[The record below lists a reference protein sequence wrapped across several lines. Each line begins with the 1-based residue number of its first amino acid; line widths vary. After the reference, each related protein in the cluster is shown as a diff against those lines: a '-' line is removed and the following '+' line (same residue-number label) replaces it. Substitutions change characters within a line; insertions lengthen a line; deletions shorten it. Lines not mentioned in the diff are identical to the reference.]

1 MRNSALKNKMDVF
14 HNDFQG
20 RAKIKAAILLISSTF
35 LFSLSAHA
43 AEPMSNTK
51 NTIKPISMNQASI
64 NTTAINTSAINLA
77 IMAEN
82 PTVLSETQRVTRAK
96 TNTLTPKTNQTKANQ
111 AKTDQAIY
119 SEDAIHHPVWA
130 KNGMVA
136 TQEALASDIGL
147 KILKDGGNAV
157 DAAVAVGFAL
167 AVTLPRAGNIGGG
180 GFMMVYDAKQG
191 KTVALDY
198 REKAP
203 SSASRDM
210 YLDKDSNA
218 VSDLSQYH
226 GLAVGVPGTV
236 AGLLKALED
245 HGTMSRGQVMAPAIG
260 LAENGIEVTAGLSE
274 SLTALSDR
282 MQKWPST
289 KKIFF
294 KPDGSA
300 YQPGERLKQPELAH
314 SLKLI
319 AAKGADGFYKGETAR
334 KLVKAV
340 NEAGGSMSLK
350 DLENYEAIA
359 REPVKGN
366 YRGYEIVSM
375 PPPSSGGIHIVQIL
389 NILEGYP
396 LKDYGQNSAQTIH
409 LMAEAMQLAYADRA
423 EYLGDSDFIDVPA
436 SGLTSQAYADKLRTL
451 INPNKATPAATI
463 KANNPLPYESDQTTH
478 FSIVDKD
485 GNAVA
490 NTYTLNFSYGTGLV
504 AEGTGILLNNEMDDF
519 SAKPGVPNGYGL
531 LGGEA
536 NAVAANKRP
545 LSSMSPTLV
554 FKDSKPY
561 IVTGSP
567 GGSRII
573 TTVTQIISNVID
585 HDMNIA
591 EATHAPRIHD
601 QWLPDEIRVE
611 KALNI
616 DTVKKLESMGHTV
629 SPKSAMGSTQSIMMT
644 PNGVYGSSDPRIVD
658 AAVVGY

>member
-1 MRNSALKNKMDVF
+1 MPTSISKNNIRTADNNS
-14 HNDFQG
+14 QG
-20 RAKIKAAILLISSTF
+20 RANIKAAILLISSTF
-35 LFSLSAHA
+35 LVSLSAHA
-43 AEPMSNTK
+43 LEPTTNPST
-51 NTIKPISMNQASI
+51 TINQTS
-64 NTTAINTSAINLA
+64 INTSAINLA
-77 IMAEN
+77 IMADN
-82 PTVLSETQRVTRAK
+82 PTVISETQRVTRAK
-96 TNTLTPKTNQTKANQ
+96 TNALTSTINNAN
-111 AKTDQAIY
+111 ADQAIY
-119 SEDAIHHPVWA
+119 SEDSIHHPVWA

-157 DAAVAVGFAL
+157 DAGVAVGFAL

-180 GFMMVYDAKQG
+180 GFMMIYDAKQG

-210 YLDKDSNA
+210 YLDEDGNA
-218 VSDLSQYH
+218 VSDLSRYH

-245 HGTMSRGQVMAPAIG
+245 HGTMSRGQVMAPAIA

-274 SLTALSDR
+274 SLEALSDR
-282 MQKWPST
+282 LQKWPST

-300 YQPGERLKQPELAH
+300 YQPGERLKQPELAR

-319 AAKGADGFYKGETAR
+319 AAKGADGFYKGETAS

-340 NEAGGSMSLK
+340 NEAGGSMSLQ
-350 DLENYEAIA
+350 DLANYEAIA
-359 REPVKGN
+359 REPVKGD

-409 LMAEAMQLAYADRA
+409 LMAEAMQLAYADRS

-436 SGLTSQAYADKLRTL
+436 SGLASQAYADKLRTL
-451 INPNKATPAATI
+451 INPDKATPASTI

-478 FSIVDKD
+478 FSVVDKD
-485 GNAVA
+485 GNAIA

-531 LGGEA
+531 LGGDA
-536 NAVAANKRP
+536 NAVEANKRP

-629 SPKSAMGSTQSIMMT
+629 SPKSAMGSTQSIMIT

>member
-1 MRNSALKNKMDVF
+1 MSHLFSAHHYPTQRRQSKPNIRFKTVS
-14 HNDFQG
+14 
-20 RAKIKAAILLISSTF
+20 LLISSAF
-35 LFSLSAHA
+35 LLSISAHA
-43 AEPMSNTK
+43 VETTTSING
-51 NTIKPISMNQASI
+51 NTIN
-64 NTTAINTSAINLA
+64 NTSINTSAINLA
-77 IMAEN
+77 VMTDAPI
-82 PTVLSETQRVTRAK
+82 VLSENQRITRAK
-96 TNTLTPKTNQTKANQ
+96 APSLKPAINTATNTTQ
-111 AKTDQAIY
+111 TDQAIY
-119 SEDAIHHPVWA
+119 SADAIHHPVWA

-136 TQEALASDIGL
+136 SQEALASDIGL
-147 KILKDGGNAV
+147 QILKDGGNAV
-157 DAAVAVGFAL
+157 DAGVAVGFAL

-180 GFMMVYDAKQG
+180 GFMMIYDAKQG

-203 SSASRDM
+203 SSATRDM
-210 YLDKDSNA
+210 YLDTDGNA
-218 VSDLSQYH
+218 VSDLSRYH

-245 HGTMSRGQVMAPAIG
+245 HGTMSRGQVMAPAIA
-260 LAENGIEVTAGLSE
+260 LAEDGIEVTAGLSE
-274 SLTALSDR
+274 SLTALSTR
-282 MQKWPST
+282 LQKWPST
-289 KKIFF
+289 KKVFF
-294 KPDGSA
+294 KADGSA
-300 YQPGERLKQPELAH
+300 YQPGERLKQPELAR

-319 AAKGADGFYKGETAR
+319 AAQGADGFYKGETAR

-340 NEAGGSMSLK
+340 NDAGGRMSLQ
-350 DLENYEAIA
+350 DLANYEAIA
-359 REPVKGN
+359 REPVKGD

-375 PPPSSGGIHIVQIL
+375 PPPSSGGIHIIQIL
-389 NILEGYP
+389 NTLEGYP

-436 SGLTSQAYADKLRTL
+436 SGLTSQAYADKLRGL
-451 INPNKATPAATI
+451 IDPNKATPAATI

-478 FSIVDKD
+478 FSIVDKE
-485 GNAVA
+485 GNAIA

-573 TTVTQIISNVID
+573 TTVTQVISNVID

-601 QWLPDEIRVE
+601 QWLPDEIRIE
-611 KALNI
+611 KALNV
-616 DTVKKLESMGHTV
+616 DTIKKLESMGHTV
-629 SPKSAMGSTQSIMMT
+629 SPQSAMGSTQSIMIT

>member
-1 MRNSALKNKMDVF
+1 MALLSSGPTQHTNKQNKTHHKPSLKKSA
-14 HNDFQG
+14 
-20 RAKIKAAILLISSTF
+20 LLISSA
-35 LFSLSAHA
+35 LLLSVSAHA
-43 AEPMSNTK
+43 LETTNSVNNNAMSD
-51 NTIKPISMNQASI
+51 SSL
-64 NTTAINTSAINLA
+64 NTSAINLP
-77 IMAEN
+77 IMTNA
-82 PTVLSETQRVTRAK
+82 PTVLTENQRITRAK
-96 TNTLTPKTNQTKANQ
+96 TNSLKPTTKT

-119 SEDAIHHPVWA
+119 SADAIHHPVWA

-147 KILKDGGNAV
+147 QILKDGGNAV
-157 DAAVAVGFAL
+157 DAGVAVGFAL

-180 GFMMVYDAKQG
+180 GFMMIYDAKQG

-203 SSASRDM
+203 SSATRDM
-210 YLDKDSNA
+210 YLDSAGNA
-218 VSDLSQYH
+218 VSDLSRYH

-245 HGTMSRGQVMAPAIG
+245 HGTMSREQVMAPAIA

-274 SLTALSDR
+274 SLEALSDR
-282 MQKWPST
+282 LQKWPST

-300 YQPGERLKQPELAH
+300 YQPGERLKQPELAR

-319 AAKGADGFYKGETAR
+319 AAQGADGFYKGETAS
-334 KLVKAV
+334 KLVEAV
-340 NEAGGSMSLK
+340 NNAGGRMSLQ
-350 DLENYEAIA
+350 DLANYEAIA
-359 REPVKGN
+359 RVPVKGD

-375 PPPSSGGIHIVQIL
+375 PPPSSGGIHIIQIL

-423 EYLGDSDFIDVPA
+423 EYLGDSDFIDVPD
-436 SGLTSQAYADKLRTL
+436 SGLTSQAYADKLRGL
-451 INPNKATPAATI
+451 IDPNKATPASTI

-485 GNAVA
+485 GNAIA

-536 NAVAANKRP
+536 NAVEANKRP

-573 TTVTQIISNVID
+573 TTVTQVISNVLD

-601 QWLPDEIRVE
+601 QWLPDEIRIE
-611 KALNI
+611 KALNV
-616 DTVKKLESMGHTV
+616 DTINKLESMGHTV
-629 SPKSAMGSTQSIMMT
+629 SPQATMGSTQSIMIT
-644 PNGVYGSSDPRIVD
+644 PDGVYGSSDPRIVD

>member
-1 MRNSALKNKMDVF
+1 MSAPYSYSHQTQAPTYKTLKS
-14 HNDFQG
+14 
-20 RAKIKAAILLISSTF
+20 AALIIGSTL
-35 LFSLSAHA
+35 LFSVSAHA
-43 AEPMSNTK
+43 VDTNPAVASK
-51 NTIKPISMNQASI
+51 TINPTS
-64 NTTAINTSAINLA
+64 INTSAINLTV
-77 IMAEN
+77 MKEN

-96 TNTLTPKTNQTKANQ
+96 SNTFTPKATQ
-111 AKTDQAIY
+111 AKTDQPIY
-119 SEDAIHHPVWA
+119 SVDAIHHPVWA

-191 KTVALDY
+191 KTVTLDY

-210 YLDKDSNA
+210 YLDKEGNA
-218 VSDLSQYH
+218 VSDLSRYH

-245 HGTMSRGQVMAPAIG
+245 HGTMSRGQVMAPAIA

-274 SLTALSDR
+274 SLEALSDR
-282 MQKWPST
+282 LQKWPST

-294 KPDGSA
+294 KADGST
-300 YQPGERLKQPELAH
+300 YQPGERLKQPELAK

-319 AAKGADGFYKGETAR
+319 AAKGSDGFYKGETAR

-340 NEAGGSMSLK
+340 NEAGGKMSLQ
-350 DLENYEAIA
+350 DLANYQAIA
-359 REPVKGN
+359 RTPVKGD

-396 LKDYGQNSAQTIH
+396 LKAYGQNSAQTIH
-409 LMAEAMQLAYADRA
+409 LMAEAMQLAYADRS

-436 SGLTSQAYADKLRTL
+436 SGLTAQPYADKLRAL

-531 LGGEA
+531 IGGDA
-536 NAVAANKRP
+536 NAVEANKRP
-545 LSSMSPTLV
+545 LSSMSPTIV

-573 TTVTQIISNVID
+573 TTVTQVISNVID

-601 QWLPDEIRVE
+601 QWLPDEIRIE

-616 DTVKKLESMGHTV
+616 DTIKKLESMGHKV
-629 SPKSAMGSTQSIMMT
+629 SQQSAMGSTQSIMVT

>member
-1 MRNSALKNKMDVF
+1 MSPLFSRHQHTAQPSQPKPKTTLKTASF
-14 HNDFQG
+14 
-20 RAKIKAAILLISSTF
+20 LISSA
-35 LFSLSAHA
+35 LLLSVSAHA
-43 AEPMSNTK
+43 LETTNAVNGAVTNNTAL
-51 NTIKPISMNQASI
+51 NP
-64 NTTAINTSAINLA
+64 SAINLPIA
-77 IMAEN
+77 TTT
-82 PTVLSETQRVTRAK
+82 PTVLSENQRITRAK
-96 TNTLTPKTNQTKANQ
+96 TNTLKPATNK

-119 SEDAIHHPVWA
+119 SADAIHHPLWA

-136 TQEALASDIGL
+136 SQEALASDIGL
-147 KILKDGGNAV
+147 QILKDGGNAV
-157 DAAVAVGFAL
+157 DAGVAVGFAL

-180 GFMMVYDAKQG
+180 GFMMIYDAKQG

-203 SSASRDM
+203 SSATRDM
-210 YLDKDSNA
+210 YLDSAGNA
-218 VSDLSQYH
+218 VSDLSRYH

-236 AGLLKALED
+236 AGLLKALEE
-245 HGTMSRGQVMAPAIG
+245 HGTMSREQVIAPAIA
-260 LAENGIEVTAGLSE
+260 LAENGIEVTPGLSE
-274 SLTALSDR
+274 SLEALSDR
-282 MQKWPST
+282 LQKWPST

-300 YQPGERLKQPELAH
+300 YQPGERLKQPELAR
-314 SLKLI
+314 SLELV
-319 AAKGADGFYKGETAR
+319 AAQGADGFYKGETAR

-340 NEAGGSMSLK
+340 NDAGGSMSLQ
-350 DLENYEAIA
+350 DLTNYEAIA
-359 REPVKGN
+359 REPVKGD

-375 PPPSSGGIHIVQIL
+375 PPPSSGGIHIIQIL

-436 SGLTSQAYADKLRTL
+436 SGLTSQPYADKLRTL
-451 INPNKATPAATI
+451 IDPNKATPASTI

-478 FSIVDKD
+478 FSVVDKD
-485 GNAVA
+485 GNAIA

-531 LGGEA
+531 LGGDA
-536 NAVAANKRP
+536 NAVEANKRP

-554 FKDSKPY
+554 FKDSKPF

-573 TTVTQIISNVID
+573 TTVTQILSNVID

-601 QWLPDEIRVE
+601 QWLPDEIRIE
-611 KALNI
+611 KALNV

-629 SPKSAMGSTQSIMMT
+629 SPQAAMGSTQSIMIT
-644 PNGVYGSSDPRIVD
+644 PDGVYGSSDPRIVD